1 MEVKYRTE
9 RKTKAEITKRDEDII
24 NDYNALTQEGEKK
37 YKVDDIADK
46 YNMTKQN
53 LYRILKKY

>member
-9 RKTKAEITKRDEDII
+9 RKTKAEITKRDEALVK
-24 NDYNALTQEGEKK
+24 DYNAGKL
-37 YKVDDIADK
+37 KVDDLASK
-46 YNMTKQN
+46 HAMTKQN

>member
-24 NDYNALTQEGEKK
+24 NDYNALTPEGEKK